1 MNINPKIRELLEEF
15 HISYEDG
22 LAYLLSIYFDCRPS
36 YVPTAL
42 VQKMNITRI
51 LSIEDRKLVWLVP
64 LFLEDKDKEN
74 PNEKW
79 AWVKE
84 WRELFKRASPLRA
97 GNTNTCITRM
107 KTFFAENP
115 DVRAEE
121 IFGATK
127 LYIRNV
133 KAATYVKTSH
143 KFIYDGA
150 GKSRNSELE
159 EWVERYRLVMK
170 DIQGVMTSPEE
181 PVSKRDILQ

>member
-1 MNINPKIRELLEEF
+1 MEINPKIREILYEF
-15 HISYEDG
+15 HIPYDDG
-22 LAYLLSIYFDCRPS
+22 LSYLLSIHFDCRPS
-36 YVPTAL
+36 YVPPAL

-64 LFLEDKDKEN
+64 LFLDVKEEA
-74 PNEKW
+74 NEKW

-97 GNTNTCITRM
+97 GNTNTCIARM

-115 DVRAEE
+115 EVRTEE

-127 LYIRNV
+127 MYIRNV

-170 DIQGVMTSPEE
+170 DIQGVMNSSEE